1 VHELVERIVMSDVNK
16 IPAETSKQPPI
27 LHIRPFRKAVIVSI
41 CYFAVASVY
50 ILLSG
55 QIAAVLSMSVSELA
69 KVEQI
74 KGCLFVLTT
83 TILLFVL
90 VFWMFKRIAADEQQ
104 IESYRDVLIA
114 SERRAAAGL
123 FASSVA
129 HDIGSILTISRL
141 ATSQLGSGTEIPKDK
156 QYLVQQLEQANQE
169 LFDLT
174 ERLSKAPSQETKG
187 QSISFDVV
195 TKIREILNLARLHK
209 KIIHCS
215 LEVEAPETLEFQGDP
230 LLIHQMVLNLL
241 INAADAAGQGG
252 KILLKI
258 LEQDEDCVIEV
269 HDNGTGISEA
279 DRARIMEPFVTTK
292 KDGSGLGL
300 LSVKACAEA
309 YQGSVEIT
317 ESKLGGAC
325 FTVRLKNVPGK
336 AAD

>member
-1 VHELVERIVMSDVNK
+1 MSDANK
-16 IPAETSKQPPI
+16 ITADASKQPST
-27 LHIRPFRKAVIVSI
+27 LHIRPFRKAVVVSV
-41 CYFAVASVY
+41 CYFIVASVY

-55 QIAAVLSMSVSELA
+55 QIAALVSMSVSELA

-83 TILLFVL
+83 TMLLFVL
-90 VFWMFKRIAADEQQ
+90 VFWMFKRIAADEKQL
-104 IESYRDVLIA
+104 ESYRDVLIA

-156 QYLVQQLEQANQE
+156 QYLIEQLEQANQA

-174 ERLSKAPSQETKG
+174 ERLSKGPSPETEG
-187 QSISFDVV
+187 QFTSFDVV
-195 TKIREILNLARLHK
+195 TKTRETLNLARLHK
-209 KIIHCS
+209 KVMHCS
-215 LEVEAPETLEFQGDP
+215 LDLEAPDTLHFQGDP

-241 INAADAAGQGG
+241 INAADATGHKGRIMI
-252 KILLKI
+252 KIHD
-258 LEQDEDCVIEV
+258 QDPDCVIEV
-269 HDNGTGISEA
+269 HDNGTGILPE

-292 KDGSGLGL
+292 TDGSGLGL

-309 YQGSVEIT
+309 YQGCVDISD
-317 ESKLGGAC
+317 SPLGGAC
-325 FTVRLKNVPGK
+325 FTIRLKNSRTPV
-336 AAD
+336 A